1 MIAKLRVMALAA
13 LCLEACGDVVVDPS
27 ASRLWSTVTES
38 QVVLPLPWPAGAA
51 TATLSVPASGLF
63 AGTEAILSKSADAS
77 YVLELPRPS
86 SPGEEYMV
94 SPAVEFKNAN
104 GEALAPKLNASLAVV
119 CDLPAFYGTDVSADA
134 WTRIRK
140 GSYVLPKPSN
150 ETSLQIGYLDSV
162 STNVLGECCAWMA
175 LSSKKSGSYSL
186 MLYGADGE
194 HSLSAMLE
202 ALATGLVFSVK

>member
-1 MIAKLRVMALAA
+1 MIAKLRVLALAA

-63 AGTEAILSKSADAS
+63 AGTEAILSKSVDAS

-94 SPAVEFKNAN
+94 SSAVEFRNAN
-104 GEALAPKLNASLAVV
+104 GETLAPRLNATLAVV
-119 CDLPAFYGTDVSADA
+119 CDSPVFYGTDVSAA
-134 WTRIRK
+134 TWTRVRK
-140 GSYVLPKPSN
+140 GSYVMPRPFG
-150 ETSLQIGYLDSV
+150 EAFLQVGYGSAV
-162 STNVLGECCAWMA
+162 ATNVLEDCCAWA
-175 LSSKKSGSYSL
+175 AFTPKNSGDYVL
-186 MLYGADGE
+186 KLYGADGE
-194 HSLSAMLE
+194 LSLSAMLE
-202 ALATGLVFSVK
+202 VMAPGLVFSVK

>member
-1 MIAKLRVMALAA
+1 MITKLRVLALAA

-63 AGTEAILSKSADAS
+63 AGTEAILLKGADAS

-94 SPAVEFKNAN
+94 SPAVEFRNAN
-104 GEALAPKLNASLAVV
+104 GEALAPRLNATLAVV
-119 CDLPAFYGTDVSADA
+119 CDSPVFYGTDVSAA
-134 WTRIRK
+134 TWTRVRK
-140 GSYVLPKPSN
+140 GSYVLPRPFG
-150 ETSLQIGYLDSV
+150 ETFLQVGYGSAV
-162 STNVLGECCAWMA
+162 ATNVLEDCCAWA
-175 LSSKKSGSYSL
+175 AFTPKNSGDYVL
-186 MLYGADGE
+186 KFYGADGE
-194 HSLSAMLE
+194 LSLSAMLE
-202 ALATGLVFSVK
+202 VMAPGLVFSVK